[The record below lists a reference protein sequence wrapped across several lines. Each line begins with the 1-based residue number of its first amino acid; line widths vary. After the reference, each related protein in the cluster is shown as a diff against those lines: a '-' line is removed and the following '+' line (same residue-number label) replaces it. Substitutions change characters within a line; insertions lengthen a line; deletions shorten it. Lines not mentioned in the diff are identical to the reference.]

1 MKNECSIV
9 RDLLPLYAESMVSP
23 ETASF
28 MEEHLKDCE
37 HCRKEYERLKAPC
50 AVPAQDDAAPLLML
64 QKKMAAKRLRTIV
77 LTAVFAVALLVSA
90 FAVLDA
96 PVYLPYTEELLA
108 VEPVGENG
116 LQITFDPSVTDF
128 NYTVYQDPD
137 GGNFYY
143 CDVEAWYSLWDRW
156 FPGGEEQRTAVV
168 FPAKPYP
175 VTVMYCPND
184 GTESTCVYGE
194 AGEGGSIALPRLALG
209 YYLIL
214 AVLALA
220 VLFVAWLVAKGRPRQ
235 RVWIERIML
244 YPVSYLISHGI
255 VAGFRVISYSL
266 VRDFR
271 LILFVSLLLYCGLLL
286 AHSVWGLKKEIKEIA
301 L

>member
-9 RDLLPLYAESMVSP
+9 RDLLPLYAEGMVSP

-28 MEEHLKDCE
+28 VEEHLKDCE
-37 HCRKEYERLKAPC
+37 HCRNEYERLKAPC

-128 NYTVYQDPD
+128 NSTVYQDPD

-184 GTESTCVYGE
+184 GTESICVYGE

-220 VLFVAWLVAKGRPRQ
+220 VLFAAWLVAKGRPRQ
-235 RVWIERIML
+235 RAWIERIML

-255 VAGFRVISYSL
+255 VVGFRAISYSL

-286 AHSVWGLKKEIKEIA
+286 AHSVWGLKKEIRETA
-301 L
+301 P

>member
-64 QKKMAAKRLRTIV
+64 QKKMAAKRLWTIV

-156 FPGGEEQRTAVV
+156 FSAGEQQRTAVV
-168 FPAKPYP
+168 LPAKPYP

-184 GTESTCVYGE
+184 GTESICVYGE
-194 AGEGGSIALPRLALG
+194 AGEGGSFALPRLALG

-220 VLFVAWLVAKGRPRQ
+220 VLFAAWLVAKGRPRQ
-235 RVWIERIML
+235 RAWIERIML

-255 VAGFRVISYSL
+255 VVGFRAISYSL

-286 AHSVWGLKKEIKEIA
+286 AHSVWGLKKEIRETA
-301 L
+301 P

>member
-64 QKKMAAKRLRTIV
+64 QKKMAAKRLWTIV

-156 FPGGEEQRTAVV
+156 FSGGEELRTAVV

-184 GTESTCVYGE
+184 GTESICVYGE

-220 VLFVAWLVAKGRPRQ
+220 VLFAAWLVAKGRPRQ
-235 RVWIERIML
+235 RAWIERIML

-255 VAGFRVISYSL
+255 VVGFRAISYSL

-286 AHSVWGLKKEIKEIA
+286 AHSVWGLKKEIRETA
-301 L
+301 P

>member
-255 VAGFRVISYSL
+255 VVGFRAISYSL

>member
-28 MEEHLKDCE
+28 VEEHLKDCE
-37 HCRKEYERLKAPC
+37 HCRNEYERLKAPC
-50 AVPAQDDAAPLLML
+50 AVPAQNDAAPLLML

-184 GTESTCVYGE
+184 GTESICVYGE

-220 VLFVAWLVAKGRPRQ
+220 VLFAAWLVAKGRPRQ
-235 RVWIERIML
+235 RAWIERIML

-255 VAGFRVISYSL
+255 VVGFRAISYSL

>member
-9 RDLLPLYAESMVSP
+9 RDLLPLYAEGMVSP

-28 MEEHLKDCE
+28 VEEHLKDCE
-37 HCRKEYERLKAPC
+37 HCRNEYERLKAPC
-50 AVPAQDDAAPLLML
+50 AVPAQNDAAPLLML

-156 FPGGEEQRTAVV
+156 FSGGEEQRTAVV

-184 GTESTCVYGE
+184 GTESICVYGE

-220 VLFVAWLVAKGRPRQ
+220 VLFAAWLVAKGRPRQ
-235 RVWIERIML
+235 RAWIERIML

-255 VAGFRVISYSL
+255 VVGFRAISYSL

-286 AHSVWGLKKEIKEIA
+286 AHSVWGLKKEIRETA
-301 L
+301 P

>member
-50 AVPAQDDAAPLLML
+50 AVPAQDDVAPLLML

-96 PVYLPYTEELLA
+96 PVYLPYTEERLA

-184 GTESTCVYGE
+184 GTESICVYGE

-220 VLFVAWLVAKGRPRQ
+220 VLFAAWLVAKGRPRQ
-235 RVWIERIML
+235 SAWIERIML

-255 VAGFRVISYSL
+255 VVGFRAISYSL

-286 AHSVWGLKKEIKEIA
+286 AHSVWGLKKEIRETA
-301 L
+301 P

>member
-1 MKNECSIV
+1 MKNECSII

-50 AVPAQDDAAPLLML
+50 AVPAQNDAAPLLML

-143 CDVEAWYSLWDRW
+143 CDVEAWYSLWGRW
-156 FPGGEEQRTAVV
+156 FSGGEEQRTAVV

-220 VLFVAWLVAKGRPRQ
+220 VLFVAWFVAKGRPRQ

-266 VRDFR
+266 IRDFR

-286 AHSVWGLKKEIKEIA
+286 AHSAWGLKKEIKEIA
-301 L
+301 P

>member
-96 PVYLPYTEELLA
+96 PVYLPYTEERLA

-156 FPGGEEQRTAVV
+156 FSGGEEQRTAVV

-184 GTESTCVYGE
+184 GTESICVYGE

-220 VLFVAWLVAKGRPRQ
+220 VLFAAWLVAKGRSRQ

-255 VAGFRVISYSL
+255 VVGFRAISYSL

-286 AHSVWGLKKEIKEIA
+286 AHSVWGLKKEIRETA
-301 L
+301 P

>member
-9 RDLLPLYAESMVSP
+9 RDLLPLYAEGMVSP

-28 MEEHLKDCE
+28 VEEHLKDCE
-37 HCRKEYERLKAPC
+37 HCRNEYERLKAPC
-50 AVPAQDDAAPLLML
+50 AVPAQNDAAPLLML

-156 FPGGEEQRTAVV
+156 FSGGEELRTAVV

-184 GTESTCVYGE
+184 GTESICVYGE
-194 AGEGGSIALPRLALG
+194 AGEGGSFALPRLALG

-220 VLFVAWLVAKGRPRQ
+220 VLFAAWLVAKGRPRQ
-235 RVWIERIML
+235 RAWIERIML

-255 VAGFRVISYSL
+255 VVGFRAISYSL

-286 AHSVWGLKKEIKEIA
+286 AHSVWGLKKEIRETA
-301 L
+301 P

>member
-50 AVPAQDDAAPLLML
+50 AVPAQNDAAPLLML

-96 PVYLPYTEELLA
+96 PVYLPYTEERLA

-184 GTESTCVYGE
+184 GTESICVYGE

-220 VLFVAWLVAKGRPRQ
+220 VLFAAWLVAKGRPRQ

-255 VAGFRVISYSL
+255 VVGFRAISYSL

-286 AHSVWGLKKEIKEIA
+286 AHSVWGLKKEIRETA
-301 L
+301 P

>member
-214 AVLALA
+214 AVLALV
-220 VLFVAWLVAKGRPRQ
+220 VLFAAWLVAKGRPRQ

-255 VAGFRVISYSL
+255 VVGFRAISYSL

-286 AHSVWGLKKEIKEIA
+286 AHSVWGLKKEIRETA
-301 L
+301 P

>member
-9 RDLLPLYAESMVSP
+9 RDLLPLYAEGMVSP

-28 MEEHLKDCE
+28 VEEHLKDCE
-37 HCRKEYERLKAPC
+37 HCRNEYERLKAPC
-50 AVPAQDDAAPLLML
+50 AVPAQNDAAPLLML

-184 GTESTCVYGE
+184 GTESICVYGE
-194 AGEGGSIALPRLALG
+194 AGEGGSFALPRLALG

-220 VLFVAWLVAKGRPRQ
+220 VLFAAWLVAKGRPRQ
-235 RVWIERIML
+235 RAWIERIML

-255 VAGFRVISYSL
+255 VVGFRAISYSL

-286 AHSVWGLKKEIKEIA
+286 AHSVWGLKKEIRETA
-301 L
+301 P

>member
-64 QKKMAAKRLRTIV
+64 QKKMAAKRLWTIV

-156 FPGGEEQRTAVV
+156 FSAGEQQRTAVV
-168 FPAKPYP
+168 LPAKPYP

-184 GTESTCVYGE
+184 GTESICVYGE
-194 AGEGGSIALPRLALG
+194 AGEGGSFALPRLALG

-220 VLFVAWLVAKGRPRQ
+220 VLFAAWLVAKGRPRQ

-244 YPVSYLISHGI
+244 YPVSYLVSHGI

-286 AHSVWGLKKEIKEIA
+286 AHSVWGLKKEIREVA
-301 L
+301 P

>member
-156 FPGGEEQRTAVV
+156 FSGGEELRTAVV

-184 GTESTCVYGE
+184 GTESICVYGE

-220 VLFVAWLVAKGRPRQ
+220 VLFAAWLVAKGRPRQ
-235 RVWIERIML
+235 RAWIERIML

-255 VAGFRVISYSL
+255 VVGFRAISYSL

-286 AHSVWGLKKEIKEIA
+286 AHSVWGLKKEIRETA
-301 L
+301 P

>member
-64 QKKMAAKRLRTIV
+64 QKKMAAKRLRIIV

-96 PVYLPYTEELLA
+96 PVYLPYTEERLA

-156 FPGGEEQRTAVV
+156 FSGGEEQRTAVV

-184 GTESTCVYGE
+184 GTESICVYGE

-220 VLFVAWLVAKGRPRQ
+220 VLFAAWLVAKGRPRQ

-255 VAGFRVISYSL
+255 VVGFRAISYSL

-286 AHSVWGLKKEIKEIA
+286 AHSVWGLKKEIRETA
-301 L
+301 P

>member
-1 MKNECSIV
+1 MKNECSII

-50 AVPAQDDAAPLLML
+50 AVPAKNDAAPLLML

-77 LTAVFAVALLVSA
+77 LTAVFAVALLVSV

-156 FPGGEEQRTAVV
+156 FSGGEEQRTAVV

-220 VLFVAWLVAKGRPRQ
+220 VLFVAWFVAKGRPRQ

-286 AHSVWGLKKEIKEIA
+286 AHSAWGLKKEIKEIA
-301 L
+301 P

>member
-1 MKNECSIV
+1 MKNECSII

-50 AVPAQDDAAPLLML
+50 AVPAQNDSAPLLML

-156 FPGGEEQRTAVV
+156 FSGGEEQRTAVI

-184 GTESTCVYGE
+184 GTESICVYGE

-220 VLFVAWLVAKGRPRQ
+220 VLFVTWLVAKGRPRQ

-286 AHSVWGLKKEIKEIA
+286 AHSAWGLKKEIKEIA
-301 L
+301 P

>member
-1 MKNECSIV
+1 MKNECSII

-50 AVPAQDDAAPLLML
+50 AVPAQNDAAPLLML

-156 FPGGEEQRTAVV
+156 FSGGEEQRTAVV

-286 AHSVWGLKKEIKEIA
+286 AHSAWGLKKEIKEIA
-301 L
+301 P

>member
-96 PVYLPYTEELLA
+96 PVYLPYTEERLA

-184 GTESTCVYGE
+184 GTESICVYGE

-220 VLFVAWLVAKGRPRQ
+220 VLFAAWLVAKGRPRQ

-255 VAGFRVISYSL
+255 VVGFRAISYSL

-286 AHSVWGLKKEIKEIA
+286 AHSVWGLKKEIRETA
-301 L
+301 P

>member
-184 GTESTCVYGE
+184 GTESICVYGE

-220 VLFVAWLVAKGRPRQ
+220 VLFAAWLVAKGRPRQ
-235 RVWIERIML
+235 RAWIERIML

-255 VAGFRVISYSL
+255 VVGFRAISYSL

-286 AHSVWGLKKEIKEIA
+286 AHSVWGLKKEIRETA
-301 L
+301 P

>member
-156 FPGGEEQRTAVV
+156 FPGGEEQRAAVV

-184 GTESTCVYGE
+184 GTESICVYGE

-220 VLFVAWLVAKGRPRQ
+220 VLFAAWLVAKGRPRQ
-235 RVWIERIML
+235 RAWIERIML

-255 VAGFRVISYSL
+255 VVGFRAISYSL

-271 LILFVSLLLYCGLLL
+271 LILFVSLLLYCGLQL
-286 AHSVWGLKKEIKEIA
+286 AHSVWGLKKEIRETA
-301 L
+301 P

>member
-184 GTESTCVYGE
+184 GTESICVYGE

-220 VLFVAWLVAKGRPRQ
+220 VLFAAWLVAKGRPRQ
-235 RVWIERIML
+235 RAWIERIML

-255 VAGFRVISYSL
+255 VVGFRVISYSL

>member
-9 RDLLPLYAESMVSP
+9 RDLLPLYAEGMVSP

-28 MEEHLKDCE
+28 VEEHLKDCE
-37 HCRKEYERLKAPC
+37 HCRNEYERLKAPC

-64 QKKMAAKRLRTIV
+64 QKKMAAKRLWTIV

-96 PVYLPYTEELLA
+96 PVYLPYTEERLA

-184 GTESTCVYGE
+184 GTESICVYGE

-220 VLFVAWLVAKGRPRQ
+220 VLFAAWLVAKGRSRQ

-244 YPVSYLISHGI
+244 YPVSYLVSHGI

-286 AHSVWGLKKEIKEIA
+286 AHSAWGLKKEIKEIA
-301 L
+301 P

>member
-9 RDLLPLYAESMVSP
+9 RDLLPLYAEGMVSP

-28 MEEHLKDCE
+28 VEEHLKDCE
-37 HCRKEYERLKAPC
+37 HCRNEYERLKAPC

-64 QKKMAAKRLRTIV
+64 QKKMAAKRLWTIV

-184 GTESTCVYGE
+184 GTESICVYGE

-220 VLFVAWLVAKGRPRQ
+220 VLFAAWLVAKGRPRQ
-235 RVWIERIML
+235 RAWIERIML

-255 VAGFRVISYSL
+255 VVGFRAISYSL

-286 AHSVWGLKKEIKEIA
+286 AHSVWGLKKEIGEVA
-301 L
+301 P

>member
-9 RDLLPLYAESMVSP
+9 RDLLPLYAEGMVSP

-28 MEEHLKDCE
+28 VEEHLKDCE
-37 HCRKEYERLKAPC
+37 HCRNEYERLKAPC
-50 AVPAQDDAAPLLML
+50 AVPAQNDAAPLLML

-184 GTESTCVYGE
+184 GTESICVYGE

-220 VLFVAWLVAKGRPRQ
+220 VLFAAWLVAKGRPRQ

-255 VAGFRVISYSL
+255 VVGFRAISYSL

>member
-116 LQITFDPSVTDF
+116 LQITFDPSVTGF

-184 GTESTCVYGE
+184 GTESICVYGE

-220 VLFVAWLVAKGRPRQ
+220 VLFAAWLVAKGRPRQ
-235 RVWIERIML
+235 RAWIERIML

-255 VAGFRVISYSL
+255 VVGFRAISYSL

-286 AHSVWGLKKEIKEIA
+286 AHSVWGLKKEIRETA
-301 L
+301 P

>member
-50 AVPAQDDAAPLLML
+50 AVPAQNDSAPLLML

-156 FPGGEEQRTAVV
+156 FSGGEEQRTAVV

-220 VLFVAWLVAKGRPRQ
+220 VLFAAWLVAKGRPRQ

-286 AHSVWGLKKEIKEIA
+286 AHSAWGLKKEIKEIA
-301 L
+301 P

>member
-9 RDLLPLYAESMVSP
+9 RDLLPLYAEGMVSP

-28 MEEHLKDCE
+28 VEEHLKDCE
-37 HCRKEYERLKAPC
+37 HCRNEYERLKAPC
-50 AVPAQDDAAPLLML
+50 AVPAQNDAAPLLML

-184 GTESTCVYGE
+184 GTESICVDGE
-194 AGEGGSIALPRLALG
+194 AGEGGSFALPRLALG

-220 VLFVAWLVAKGRPRQ
+220 VLFAAWLVAKGRPRQ
-235 RVWIERIML
+235 RAWIERIML

>member
-1 MKNECSIV
+1 MKNECSII

-50 AVPAQDDAAPLLML
+50 AVPAQNDSAPLLML

-143 CDVEAWYSLWDRW
+143 CDVEAWYSLWGRW
-156 FPGGEEQRTAVV
+156 FSGGEEQRTAVV

-220 VLFVAWLVAKGRPRQ
+220 VHFVAWFVAKGRPRQ

-286 AHSVWGLKKEIKEIA
+286 AHSAWGLKKEIKEIA
-301 L
+301 P

>member
-1 MKNECSIV
+1 MKNECSII

-50 AVPAQDDAAPLLML
+50 AVPAQNDAAPLLML

-143 CDVEAWYSLWDRW
+143 CDVEAWYSLWGRW
-156 FPGGEEQRTAVV
+156 FSGGEEQRTAVI

-184 GTESTCVYGE
+184 GTESICVYGE

-220 VLFVAWLVAKGRPRQ
+220 VLFVTWLVAKGRPRQ

-301 L
+301 P

>member
-9 RDLLPLYAESMVSP
+9 RDLLPLYAEGMVSP

-28 MEEHLKDCE
+28 VEEHLKDCE
-37 HCRKEYERLKAPC
+37 HCRNEYERLKAPC
-50 AVPAQDDAAPLLML
+50 AVPAQNDAAPLLML

-184 GTESTCVYGE
+184 GTESICVYGE

-220 VLFVAWLVAKGRPRQ
+220 VLFAAWLVAKGRPRQ
-235 RVWIERIML
+235 RAWIERIML

-255 VAGFRVISYSL
+255 VVGFRAISYSL

-286 AHSVWGLKKEIKEIA
+286 AHSVWGLKKEIRETA
-301 L
+301 P

>member
-96 PVYLPYTEELLA
+96 PVYLPYTEERLA

-184 GTESTCVYGE
+184 GTESICVYGE
-194 AGEGGSIALPRLALG
+194 AGEGGSFALPRLALG

-220 VLFVAWLVAKGRPRQ
+220 VLFAAWLVAKGRPRQ
-235 RVWIERIML
+235 RVWLERIML

-255 VAGFRVISYSL
+255 VVGFRAISYSL
-266 VRDFR
+266 VRDFQFLHELVHR
-271 LILFVSLLLYCGLLL
+271 ALL
-286 AHSVWGLKKEIKEIA
+286 
-301 L
+301 

>member
-96 PVYLPYTEELLA
+96 PVYLPYPEERLA

-184 GTESTCVYGE
+184 GTESICVYGE

-220 VLFVAWLVAKGRPRQ
+220 VLFAAWLVAKGRPRQ
-235 RVWIERIML
+235 RAWIERIML

-255 VAGFRVISYSL
+255 VVGFRAISYSL

-286 AHSVWGLKKEIKEIA
+286 AHSVWGMKKEIRETA
-301 L
+301 P

>member
-9 RDLLPLYAESMVSP
+9 RDLLPLYAEGMVSP

-37 HCRKEYERLKAPC
+37 HCRNEYERLKAPC
-50 AVPAQDDAAPLLML
+50 AVPAQNDAAPLLML

-96 PVYLPYTEELLA
+96 PVYLPYTEERLA

-184 GTESTCVYGE
+184 GTESICVYGE

-220 VLFVAWLVAKGRPRQ
+220 VLFAAWLVAKGRPRQ
-235 RVWIERIML
+235 RAWIERIML

-255 VAGFRVISYSL
+255 VVGFRAISYSL

-286 AHSVWGLKKEIKEIA
+286 AHSVWGLKKEIRETA
-301 L
+301 P

>member
-9 RDLLPLYAESMVSP
+9 RDLLPLYAEGMVSP

-28 MEEHLKDCE
+28 VEEHLKDCE
-37 HCRKEYERLKAPC
+37 HCRNEYERLKAPC

-96 PVYLPYTEELLA
+96 PVYLPYTEERLA

-156 FPGGEEQRTAVV
+156 FSGGEELRPAVV

-184 GTESTCVYGE
+184 GTESICVYGE

-220 VLFVAWLVAKGRPRQ
+220 VLFAAWLVAKGRPRQ
-235 RVWIERIML
+235 RAWIERIML

-255 VAGFRVISYSL
+255 VVGFRAISYSL

-286 AHSVWGLKKEIKEIA
+286 AHSVWGLKKEIRETA
-301 L
+301 P

>member
-108 VEPVGENG
+108 VEPAGENG

-156 FPGGEEQRTAVV
+156 FSAGEQQRTAVV
-168 FPAKPYP
+168 LPAKPYP

-184 GTESTCVYGE
+184 GTESICVYGE
-194 AGEGGSIALPRLALG
+194 AGEGGSFALPRLALG

-286 AHSVWGLKKEIKEIA
+286 ADSVWGLKKEIKEIA

>member
-1 MKNECSIV
+1 MKNECSII

-50 AVPAQDDAAPLLML
+50 AVPAQNDSAPLLML

-156 FPGGEEQRTAVV
+156 FSGGEEQRTAVV

-220 VLFVAWLVAKGRPRQ
+220 VLFVAWFVAKGRPRQ

-286 AHSVWGLKKEIKEIA
+286 AHSAWGLKKEIKEIA
-301 L
+301 P

>member
-77 LTAVFAVALLVSA
+77 LTVVFAVALLVSA

-96 PVYLPYTEELLA
+96 PVYLPYTEERLA

-184 GTESTCVYGE
+184 GTESICVYGE

-220 VLFVAWLVAKGRPRQ
+220 VLFAAWLVAKGRPRQ

-255 VAGFRVISYSL
+255 VVGFRAISYSL

-286 AHSVWGLKKEIKEIA
+286 AHSVWGLKKEIRETA
-301 L
+301 P